1 MTIPSTID
9 SRHAVFGS
17 LFLLSTKLEA
27 IGNDFLDELT
37 VKQWFFLAV
46 LTAFFKEPPT
56 VGQLAAQMGN
66 SHQNVKQLALR
77 LEEKGFIDIRKDTSD
92 RRVLRIVPLEK
103 AQEYEK
109 LHHAK
114 NEIFLK
120 TLFEGFSSTELKKL
134 QDGLASLYENLLQ
147 MQGENK

>member
-1 MTIPSTID
+1 MTIPSNID

-17 LFLLSTKLEA
+17 LFLLSNKLEA

-46 LTAFFKEPPT
+46 LTTLFKESPT

-120 TLFEGFSSTELKKL
+120 ALFEGFSSAELKKL